1 MTDRNTAGVSV
12 SFGSV
17 LEPRCCTNDVRG
29 GAQCLR
35 DGSGRLARPRKWVDS
50 LEEVA
55 ASRAGAVGGPSLTK
69 TKNYSE
75 NVQHGLG
82 RPPVCNTA
90 PQVKNFQAA
99 ISEPDLFT

>member
-1 MTDRNTAGVSV
+1 MIDRDLAGVSV
-12 SFGSV
+12 RRAGFR
-17 LEPRCCTNDVRG
+17 LRFEPRCCTNDVRG

-35 DGSGRLARPRKWVDS
+35 DGSGRLARPRNCVDS

-55 ASRAGAVGGPSLTK
+55 ASRAGAVGGPSLK
-69 TKNYSE
+69 KSKNYSE

-90 PQVKNFQAA
+90 PQVKN
-99 ISEPDLFT
+99 